1 MNETLFAFLGT
12 VLLVALLLDFLPRRA
27 SRGLYFGVTTG
38 PDFPQG
44 QTGRAIANRYRI
56 WVWTG
61 FLLSCGLAFAS
72 LPVAIVPLLGGFA
85 AGWTQAWRATTPHSI
100 QPGLMPAEPPPE
112 TTTGVPPIV
121 LIGLIP
127 LFILIAAA
135 VVLATSYE
143 QVPGSVFAPLA
154 VGFGAYVMTAVSA
167 WMLAFRGRVSSASR
181 SVHLRSIVVILFAV
195 SLLCA
200 GISLAPLA
208 GASGITLPPRAII
221 AFPSVVLLAAL
232 YPLWKLQGRT
242 GGAGDGTPDECWKLG
257 LIYYNPNDPALLVE
271 KRSGLGYT
279 LNFGHKASW
288 IVLAIPLAAMLWP
301 LLFVVTR

>member
-1 MNETLFAFLGT
+1 MNETLFAFLST
-12 VLLVALLLDFLPRRA
+12 ILLVALLLDFLPRRA

-38 PDFPQG
+38 PDFPRG
-44 QTGRAIANRYRI
+44 DEGRAIANRYRF

-61 FLLSCGLAFAS
+61 FLLSCALAFAS
-72 LPVAIVPLLGGFA
+72 LPVAMVPLLGGFA
-85 AGWTQAWRATTPHSI
+85 TGWTQAWRAAMKHSI
-100 QPGLMPAEPPPE
+100 RPGLMPAEAHQEP
-112 TTTGVPPIV
+112 TAGIPPIV
-121 LIGLIP
+121 LIGLVP

-154 VGFGAYVMTAVSA
+154 VGFGSYLMVAVSA

-181 SVHLRSIVVILFAV
+181 TVHLRSIVVILFAV

-200 GISLAPLA
+200 GIALAPLA
-208 GASGITLPPRAII
+208 GANGITLPPRAVI
-221 AFPSVVLLAAL
+221 AFPAVILLAAL
-232 YPLWKLQGRT
+232 YPLWKLQGRA

-288 IVLAIPLAAMLWP
+288 IVLAISLAAMLWP